1 MDEGFI
7 VGLLLLLEKDKGR
20 NSTQFCKIKVGVL

>member
-7 VGLLLLLEKDKGR
+7 VGLFLLEGDKGR
-20 NSTQFCKIKVGVL
+20 NTQFCKIKVGVL